1 MWRQKCY
8 WEQFDHTPKLVVM
21 FMPLESA
28 LTAALEVKPDLH
40 ASAMRSHVLIATPTL
55 IVALLRAVAYGWQQ
69 QDIAANAR
77 LISDVG
83 RELYD
88 RLATFVDHF
97 QNIGKSLDRSTD
109 AYNQA
114 VGSLQRMILPSAR
127 KLRDLH
133 ATTQDPID
141 EPEPIEIESRPISAS
156 ELKPAAPA
164 QAPAGDPGAT

>member
-1 MWRQKCY
+1 
-8 WEQFDHTPKLVVM
+8 M

-40 ASAMRSHVLIATPTL
+40 ASAMRNHVLIATPTL

-133 ATTQDPID
+133 ATTQDPIV
-141 EPEPIEIESRPISAS
+141 EPEPIEIECRPISAS

-164 QAPAGDPGAT
+164 PAPVEAPAGDPGAT